1 MPRKPSSLKP
11 DVPVPVVNYAFGD
24 RTYQIDT
31 KRQKVYR
38 QFVEIETSRAA
49 EIFASWR
56 AQNVVRV

>member
-1 MPRKPSSLKP
+1 MPRKSARPKSEP
-11 DVPVPVVNYAFGD
+11 AVPVVNYAFGD

-49 EIFASWR
+49 EIYASWR
-56 AQNVVRV
+56 SQNVVRV